1 MERRKLTVT
10 KDVSQE
16 DVYQAVGQVMHP
28 AIGRSLV
35 ELGMV
40 KDITLDHGKVT
51 LTLALPI
58 LGIPAYIKDH
68 LVNSLRNAVVGL
80 GAEFDVKVAE
90 MNDEERQAFLAMEQ
104 ESWKGLA

>member
-1 MERRKLTVT
+1 
-10 KDVSQE
+10 VSKSISKE

-28 AIGRSLV
+28 AISRSLV

-68 LVNSLRNAVVGL
+68 LVNNLRNAVVGL
-80 GAEFDVKVAE
+80 GAEFEVKIAE
-90 MNDEERQAFLAMEQ
+90 MKDEERQAFLAMEQ
-104 ESWKGLA
+104 ESWKGLP